1 MRALVAAL
9 AVSVL
14 LPLSASAASNNETS
28 QAAQFVRQGDY
39 ARARD
44 VAAEGLRRDPRDAR
58 LQYLNALAHHLA
70 AEAGDTKAFDL
81 ARVGYLAAAKF
92 APNDYWSHYMLGSLD
107 FERGAW
113 PEAQEQFAAAAMSQ
127 PDDWRALTA
136 LSAASYYGG
145 DAGLA
150 RLAAERAAKL
160 APTQPETLR
169 MAALTAAASGDAA
182 SAARYCSAYA
192 NANGGDAAS
201 LQTRTALLVRTAALD
216 APLTT
221 APAATAE
228 TPVVPEA
235 ALPNQMLAE
244 VTIILSDNVK
254 DTARG
259 LNLLDGLR
267 LQYGYD
273 NTAIGNAITGGPD
286 SFQRTITQKISVP
299 QLDYNLNIFNRSG
312 ESYNVLAR
320 PTLTAYLSE
329 ESSFFVGQTVN
340 LEASGINLGVIQ
352 PINAGVTLKLTP
364 QSISGQTVKFRVDV
378 SRSFFSNQRFGTFEK
393 QLNTFKQQVAA
404 TAQLDFG
411 QTLILSGLSET
422 VYDGVRNETP
432 ILGEVPVFDMLFSRR
447 TSRSKQTSVLILV
460 TPLAPMVTTLDR
472 RFDRT
477 GMTKKIAD
485 LWTTLIDP
493 SSDMAAVA
501 ARLSHAPVFTRAEEG
516 DVRMRSAED
525 AALRE
530 QALASLLP
538 K

>member
-1 MRALVAAL
+1 MRVLAAAI

-14 LPLSASAASNNETS
+14 LPVSGVAAQTSETV
-28 QAAQFVRQGDY
+28 QAAQLVRQGDY

-58 LQYLNALAHHLA
+58 LQYVNAFAHHLA

-113 PEAQEQFAAAAMSQ
+113 VEAQEQFAAAAMSQ

-136 LSAASYYGG
+136 LAAASYHGG

-160 APTQPETLR
+160 APAQPEVLR
-169 MAALTAAASGDAA
+169 MAALTAAAGGDAA
-182 SAARYCSAYA
+182 TAARYCRAYA
-192 NANGGDAAS
+192 SANGSDAAS
-201 LQTRTALLVRTAALD
+201 LESRTALLVRTAALD
-216 APLTT
+216 A
-221 APAATAE
+221 A
-228 TPVVPEA
+228 PEA
-235 ALPNQMLAE
+235 ASPAAPITQPEATLANQMLAE

-273 NTAIGNAITGGPD
+273 NTAIGNALTGGPD

-352 PINAGVTLKLTP
+352 PIDAGVTLKLTP
-364 QSISGQTVKFRVDV
+364 QAISGQTVKFRVDV
-378 SRSFFSNQRFGTFEK
+378 SRSFFSNQRFGSFEK

-404 TAQLDFG
+404 TAELTFG
-411 QTLILSGLSET
+411 QTLVLSGLSET

-432 ILGEVPVFDMLFSRR
+432 ILGEVPVFDTLFSRR
-447 TSRSKQTSVLILV
+447 TSRNKQTSVLILV
-460 TPLAPMVTTLDR
+460 TPLAPMTMVLDR
-472 RFDRT
+472 RIDRT
-477 GMTKKIAD
+477 GLTKKITD

-493 SSDMAAVA
+493 SSDLAAVS
-501 ARLSHAPVFTRAEEG
+501 ARLSHAPVFTRANDG
-516 DVRMRSAED
+516 DVRISGASD

-530 QALASLLP
+530 QALASLVA